1 VSTIKSSA
9 EDLTLN
15 ADGSN
20 EIKFQINAV
29 EKASISSSGLLTSTT
44 IDATALTGN
53 LPAIDGSS
61 LTGVGGKV
69 LQAVTAIDDT
79 SRNTTSTTYVTGSN
93 TLTVDIT
100 PATTSSR
107 ILILMNSVGGHATTN
122 GSVAYYTIYRD
133 STDIG
138 PANGNGL
145 QMNYAGSS
153 DIRTSVNISVLDSP
167 STTSQITYQV
177 YFKEDGA
184 SGQCDLNWSSGRG
197 TITAIEIGA

>member
-1 VSTIKSSA
+1 MSTIKSSA

-29 EKASISSSGLLTSTT
+29 EKASISSAGLLTSTT